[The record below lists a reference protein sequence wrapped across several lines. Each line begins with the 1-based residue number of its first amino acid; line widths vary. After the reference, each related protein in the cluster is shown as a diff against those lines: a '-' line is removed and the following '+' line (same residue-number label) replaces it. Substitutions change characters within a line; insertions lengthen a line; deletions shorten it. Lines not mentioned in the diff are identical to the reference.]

1 MKNLKILGL
10 QHDIQWKN
18 KDKNFEIIEDLL
30 PKEEK
35 PDIFLLPE
43 MFATGFCMDAEEI
56 ADQNNEVLIKMKS
69 LAVDNNIAVGGSVAV
84 KEGGKFYNRFYFIEK
99 NGTLHHYDKRH
110 LFSYAKEDQFYTPGK
125 EKVVVEY
132 LGWKICLQVCYDLR
146 FPVFV
151 RNTENYD
158 LILNVASWPSTR
170 IDAWDTLLKARAIE
184 NQCYVFGLNRVGN
197 DGNKLQYNGSSH
209 CFFADGSEI
218 ALLKDNLIYAELDK
232 DLLIDFRTKFPFLAD
247 QDNFSISI

>member
-1 MKNLKILGL
+1 MGL

-99 NGTLHHYDKRH
+99 MELYIIMIKTS
-110 LFSYAKEDQFYTPGK
+110 FSYAKEDQFYTPRKKSGCRISG
-125 EKVVVEY
+125 
-132 LGWKICLQVCYDLR
+132 L
-146 FPVFV
+146 
-151 RNTENYD
+151 EN
-158 LILNVASWPSTR
+158 LSASM
-170 IDAWDTLLKARAIE
+170 L
-184 NQCYVFGLNRVGN
+184 
-197 DGNKLQYNGSSH
+197 
-209 CFFADGSEI
+209 
-218 ALLKDNLIYAELDK
+218 
-232 DLLIDFRTKFPFLAD
+232 
-247 QDNFSISI
+247 